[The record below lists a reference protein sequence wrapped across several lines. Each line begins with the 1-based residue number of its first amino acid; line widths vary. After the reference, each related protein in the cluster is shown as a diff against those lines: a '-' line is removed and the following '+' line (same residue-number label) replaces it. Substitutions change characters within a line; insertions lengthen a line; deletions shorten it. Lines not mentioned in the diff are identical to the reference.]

1 MEEKRRLSSAYNEV
15 LGVKKYEDL
24 KKNLENMRLRFRRK
38 SDDIETRNILNELL
52 SKQKL
57 LNEKIKR

>member
-1 MEEKRRLSSAYNEV
+1 
-15 LGVKKYEDL
+15 
-24 KKNLENMRLRFRRK
+24 MRLRFRRK